1 MLDYKNILIKLK
13 KKSDI
18 SYLYYHLF
26 NNINLSLPIH
36 NQLYK
41 KNYIFYII
49 KSSFNNIYSFYK
61 ENYKESITD
70 LFIERCRIPSREK
83 KILFDMVFKDLFW
96 LRLNNLNINIKD
108 IDLLILFLIKNQLDI
123 NRIFIENCSINDIF
137 LYKLSKN
144 KNLFW
149 NLTFINF
156 DNNIIWDKWVKY
168 LIHFLDKN
176 NVKLEYLSLINNHI
190 WEKWINFLINFL
202 SLQNNSDLRILDLS
216 WNIIWEINERKI
228 LNLIKKSIKL
238 KEIYFKNINFS
249 SNFIEEII
257 KILKEKKNYFY
268 IIKLSL
274 SKEQKYYKEI
284 LEDLWRSSNI
294 TVDVDFYEKN
304 KNKIYTTI
312 YLKEFDDSE
321 INNFTKIENKYFYLV
336 NRDKQEET
344 YKKIFLEKNKY
355 LKNWINLFLFD
366 ISDYK
371 KIFYILEHY
380 NFNYIYLEN
389 YYISDEDFIN
399 FIEKIREL
407 KNKYYKI
414 NLISIELNEKQL
426 KYIIDNLPIN
436 IIYVEINLG
445 NINRNRELYISK
457 MCKNNAFIF
466 ENMEIYR
473 RIFIK

>member
-1 MLDYKNILIKLK
+1 
-13 KKSDI
+13 
-18 SYLYYHLF
+18 
-26 NNINLSLPIH
+26 
-36 NQLYK
+36 
-41 KNYIFYII
+41 
-49 KSSFNNIYSFYK
+49 
-61 ENYKESITD
+61 
-70 LFIERCRIPSREK
+70 
-83 KILFDMVFKDLFW
+83 
-96 LRLNNLNINIKD
+96 
-108 IDLLILFLIKNQLDI
+108 
-123 NRIFIENCSINDIF
+123 